1 MKIVGLI
8 KIYERKGETS
18 SHGQELLKSFFFF
31 SEYSILEIFR
41 RIFFNS
47 NSKSLALILDQRY
60 STSVVKFIEDLD
72 KILKDTEY
80 KFR

>member
-18 SHGQELLKSFFFF
+18 SHGQELLKSFFFP
-31 SEYSILEIFR
+31 EYSILEIFR

-72 KILKDTEY
+72 KTKNF
-80 KFR
+80 KGH